1 MSNVDLYLESKKK
14 TNLFIIYI
22 RFILTVHIITVKCII
37 YIFKIILG
45 PVQMMP
51 GGPGQPAPHVNPAFF
66 QQPSG
71 APQGPPGHPGYGP
84 PNGPSSRPYMS
95 NEMGMSEQELEE
107 IMSRNRTVSS
117 SAIARAVADAA
128 AGDFSNAIE
137 TLVTAISLIKQSKVA
152 SDERCKILVSSLHDT
167 LHGIETKSYSSRR
180 GNL

>member
-1 MSNVDLYLESKKK
+1 VN
-14 TNLFIIYI
+14 II
-22 RFILTVHIITVKCII
+22 
-37 YIFKIILG
+37 G

-51 GGPGQPAPHVNPAFF
+51 GGPGQAPAPHVNPAFF

-95 NEMGMSEQELEE
+95 NDMGMSEQELEE

-128 AGDFSNAIE
+128 AGEFSNAIE

-167 LHGIETKSYSSRR
+167 LHGIETKSYSTRR
-180 GNL
+180 GSWYNVYYSFSFVHCICIF

>member
-1 MSNVDLYLESKKK
+1 MMS
-14 TNLFIIYI
+14 
-22 RFILTVHIITVKCII
+22 
-37 YIFKIILG
+37 
-45 PVQMMP
+45 
-51 GGPGQPAPHVNPAFF
+51 GGPGQAPAPHVNPAFF

-71 APQGPPGHPGYGP
+71 APQGPPGHQGYGP
-84 PNGPSSRPYMS
+84 PNGPSRPYMS
-95 NEMGMSEQELEE
+95 NEMGMSDQELEE

-128 AGDFSNAIE
+128 AGEFSNAIE

-180 GNL
+180 GICKILI

>member
-1 MSNVDLYLESKKK
+1 
-14 TNLFIIYI
+14 
-22 RFILTVHIITVKCII
+22 
-37 YIFKIILG
+37 
-45 PVQMMP
+45 MMP
-51 GGPGQPAPHVNPAFF
+51 GGPGQAPAPHVNPAFF

-180 GNL
+180 GNFKIILCYLYILQCFEFYREV

>member
-1 MSNVDLYLESKKK
+1 ML
-14 TNLFIIYI
+14 
-22 RFILTVHIITVKCII
+22 
-37 YIFKIILG
+37 ILG

-51 GGPGQPAPHVNPAFF
+51 GGPGQAPAPHVNPAFF

-84 PNGPSSRPYMS
+84 PNGPSSRPYM
-95 NEMGMSEQELEE
+95 NNDMGMSEQELEE

-128 AGDFSNAIE
+128 AGEFSNAIE

-167 LHGIETKSYSSRR
+167 LHGIESKSYSSRR
-180 GNL
+180 GNYSEIKHF